1 MTHVERAELFAWL
14 EKEGYLPVQFDRLR
28 KLVDA

>member
-14 EKEGYLPVQFDRLR
+14 GSEGFEPVTTDRLR
-28 KLVDA
+28 EVVGA